1 MEHEGSTMNR
11 KRGMLFMIAGALL
24 LLAAGGFFFRNIQL
38 EEQAEIDANR
48 ALVQIRQV
56 IPTLEEKSQEILH
69 AATNPDETALIAAQ
83 AQEAQDAVA
92 ETQQMQTIQGEDET
106 YIGVIQIPSLNL
118 ELPVNSEWSY
128 PKLAHSPCRYAGSFL
143 DDTLVIAGHSVR
155 AHFRGLRQ
163 IQIGASVVFTDA
175 VGNVILYQVVYIEKL
190 GSTEVDKLVHNDY
203 DLTLFTCTPGGIS
216 RVVVRCNRV

>member
-1 MEHEGSTMNR
+1 MRRNR
-11 KRGMLFMIAGALL
+11 GTFFMVSGALL
-24 LLAAGGFFFRNIQL
+24 LLVAGGLFYRNIQ
-38 EEQAEIDANR
+38 EEQMAEVYSAQT
-48 ALVQIRQV
+48 LSEIRLV
-56 IPTLEEKSQEILH
+56 IPTLDEKSEAIV
-69 AATNPDETALIAAQ
+69 AAANDPNETALIAAQ
-83 AQEAQDAVA
+83 TQEAQDAVA
-92 ETQQMQTIQGEDET
+92 ETPQMQMITVKEES

-128 PKLAHSPCRYAGSFL
+128 PKLKHSPCRYAGSYL

-163 IQIGASVVFTDA
+163 IQVGASVVFTNA
-175 VGNVILYQVVYIEKL
+175 VGNVILYEVVSIEKL
-190 GSTEVDKLVHNDY
+190 GSTEVGKLIHNDY

>member
-1 MEHEGSTMNR
+1 MRRNR
-11 KRGMLFMIAGALL
+11 GTLLMVSGALL
-24 LLAAGGFFFRNIQL
+24 LLAAGGLFYRNIQ
-38 EEQAEIDANR
+38 EEQMAEVYSAQT
-48 ALVQIRQV
+48 LSEIRLV
-56 IPTLEEKSQEILH
+56 IPTLDEKSEAIV
-69 AATNPDETALIAAQ
+69 AAANDPNETALIAAQ
-83 AQEAQDAVA
+83 TQEAQDAVA
-92 ETQQMQTIQGEDET
+92 ETPQMQTITVKEES

-128 PKLAHSPCRYAGSFL
+128 PKLKHSPCRYAGSYL

-163 IQIGASVVFTDA
+163 IQVGASVVFTNA
-175 VGNVILYQVVYIEKL
+175 VGNVILYEVVSIEKL
-190 GSTEVDKLVHNDY
+190 GSTEVGKLIHNDY

>member
-1 MEHEGSTMNR
+1 MRRNR
-11 KRGMLFMIAGALL
+11 GTLLMVSGALL
-24 LLAAGGFFFRNIQL
+24 LLAAGGLFYRNIQ
-38 EEQAEIDANR
+38 EEQMAEVYSAQT
-48 ALVQIRQV
+48 LSEIRLV
-56 IPTLEEKSQEILH
+56 IPTLDEKSEAIV
-69 AATNPDETALIAAQ
+69 AAANDPNETALSAAQ
-83 AQEAQDAVA
+83 TQEAQDAVA
-92 ETQQMQTIQGEDET
+92 ETPQMQTITVKEES

-128 PKLAHSPCRYAGSFL
+128 PKLKHSPCRYAGSYL

-163 IQIGASVVFTDA
+163 IQVGASVVFTNA
-175 VGNVILYQVVYIEKL
+175 VGNVILYEVVSIEKL
-190 GSTEVDKLVHNDY
+190 GSTEVGKLIHNDY